1 MERFVES
8 DVPPD
13 GSRSDYSMEVLR
25 SMRCLWEDE
34 QLLDYSIHTEDGT
47 SSFRV
52 HKVLLCSVSDYF
64 KAMLTGGMQE
74 TGKDSVQLHGV
85 PHKGDYFVYLY
96 VAANCWLS
104 LTTAWV

>member
-1 MERFVES
+1 MERFIES
-8 DVPPD
+8 NAPPD
-13 GSRSDYSMEVLR
+13 ASCSDYSMEVLR

-34 QLLDYSIHTEDGT
+34 QLLDYSIHTDDGT

-74 TGKDSVQLHGV
+74 TGKDFVQLHGV
-85 PHKGDYFVYLY
+85 PHKGD
-96 VAANCWLS
+96 
-104 LTTAWV
+104 